1 MCEDLDSESEM
12 QTLLCSECE
21 NDVPSDPCTDA
32 FLALIN
38 HHVGRGTRPQCDIAQ
53 MLGISRRQLGRML
66 SGRRPIRLGELKSLT
81 DLLGIDRARA
91 TVAIEII
98 GDWQSYDDP
107 GLSIA
112 MGLLVPVVAKLRDR
126 ADFTIEPLTR
136 PAQDKLSDW
145 LADTIITN
153 EQQIRNR
160 RDSFVKL
167 PDL

>member
-1 MCEDLDSESEM
+1 MCENLISASEM
-12 QTLLCSECE
+12 QPLPSGECE
-21 NDVPSDPCTDA
+21 NDIPQDSCTDA
-32 FLALIN
+32 FLALIQ
-38 HHVGRGTRPQCDIAQ
+38 HRVGIDARPLCDLAQ
-53 MLGISRRQLGRML
+53 ILGISRRQLGRML
-66 SGRRPIRLGELKSLT
+66 SGRRPIRQGEVKSLT
-81 DLLGIDRARA
+81 DLLGIDLARA
-91 TVAIEII
+91 TVAIEMI

-107 GLSIA
+107 GLSIV

-126 ADFTIEPLTR
+126 ADFSIERLTR

>member
-1 MCEDLDSESEM
+1 MCEDLVSESEM

-81 DLLGIDRARA
+81 DLLGID
-91 TVAIEII
+91 
-98 GDWQSYDDP
+98 
-107 GLSIA
+107 
-112 MGLLVPVVAKLRDR
+112 
-126 ADFTIEPLTR
+126 PLTR